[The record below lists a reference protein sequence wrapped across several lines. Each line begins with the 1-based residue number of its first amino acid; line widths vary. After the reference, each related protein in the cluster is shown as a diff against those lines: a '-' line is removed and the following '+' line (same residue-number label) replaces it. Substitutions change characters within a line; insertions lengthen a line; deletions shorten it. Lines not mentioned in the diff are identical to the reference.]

1 MKKSLLS
8 LLVIMGLLF
17 FFPPFSS
24 AQEENLVSLYIA
36 PSAGTF
42 TLGGTFN
49 VSFYINTV
57 GKSINAIDAK
67 ILFPPDK
74 IQVVSPSTGQSVI
87 QLWTKQPT
95 YSNSSGNIIFQ
106 GAIPTPGLNTSAG
119 LISTVTFRVKELG
132 EAIIK
137 FSDESKVLLNDGKGT
152 NVLGKASSGIYSF
165 VLPPPAGPIVSSLTH
180 PDQAK
185 WYNDANIILA
195 WSREDATTQF
205 TYILDD
211 TPLTIP
217 DDIAEGN
224 QTSVTYKNVG
234 DGLHYFHIKAKRG
247 LFWGG
252 TTHYGL
258 KIDTTPPAT
267 FPVEISPSN
276 RTTRRLPIVSFS
288 TTDVTSGIDHYE
300 IKIIS
305 LSASGASLA
314 SGNQTP
320 FFIEA
325 ISPYIPE
332 LDLGD
337 YDVVARAHDRAGNF
351 TEAKTRLKIVTAIFE
366 FISGEGLRIKGGIIT
381 IPWLGLWLTIAS
393 LLLLTGFFVWKARR
407 WHKAKDQ
414 ILSKGAL
421 SDPVIKERLKELKD
435 KQKEYTKALMIVLL
449 LGSLFLLSR
458 TVLAEE
464 KVSLAPPIVT
474 DFSENVSNQELF
486 YIGGKT
492 EIPSGQIII
501 YLQNLQTGETFSQ
514 QAIADKMGN
523 WFYSHSKF
531 LTSGKYMLWI
541 QAKIGEELS
550 PPSPQLKLTVQPTA
564 LQFGVSRLSYEVIY
578 LAVSIILFI
587 AVAVLIG
594 LMIYHSYHGRKKRKG
609 LQKEIKEAEEAI
621 RRGFAILKKDIE
633 AQLAVA
639 RKMQLEGQS
648 ISEVSQKEEKLLK
661 DLEWV
666 KQYIGKEV
674 LDIDYLEQKE

>member
-8 LLVIMGLLF
+8 LLVIVGLLF
-17 FFPPFSS
+17 FFPSFSS
-24 AQEENLVSLYIA
+24 AEEENLVSLYIA

-49 VSFYINTV
+49 VSFYINTA

-95 YSNSSGNIIFQ
+95 YSNVSGTIIFQ
-106 GAIPTPGLNTSAG
+106 GAIPAPGLNTSSG
-119 LISTVTFRVKELG
+119 LISTVTFRVKEMG

-137 FSDESKVLLNDGKGT
+137 FSDESRVLLNDGKGT
-152 NVLGKASSGIYSF
+152 NVLGRTSSGIYSF
-165 VLPPPAGPIVSSLTH
+165 VLPPPAGPIVSSPSH
-180 PDQAK
+180 PDQSK
-185 WYNDANIILA
+185 WYSGANIVLV
-195 WSREDATTQF
+195 WSREDATVQF
-205 TYILDD
+205 SYILDD
-211 TPLTIP
+211 TPLTIL
-217 DDIAEGN
+217 DDISEGN
-224 QTSVTYKNVG
+224 QTGVIYKNAG
-234 DGLHYFHIKAKRG
+234 DGLRYFHIKAKRG
-247 LFWGG
+247 LLWGG

-258 KIDTTPPAT
+258 EIDTTPPAK
-267 FPVEISPSN
+267 FPLEISPSS
-276 RTTRRLPIVSFS
+276 RTTRRLPIISFS

-300 IKIIS
+300 IKIIP

-314 SGNQTP
+314 AGKTP
-320 FFIEA
+320 FFVEA
-325 ISPYIPE
+325 VSPYIPE
-332 LDLGD
+332 LGLGD
-337 YDVVARAHDRAGNF
+337 YDVVARAYDRAGNF

-366 FISGEGLRIKGGIIT
+366 FVSGEGLRIKGGITT

-393 LLLLTGFFVWKARR
+393 FSLLTGFFVWKARR

-421 SDPVIKERLKELKD
+421 SDPVIKERLKQLKD

-449 LGSLFLLSR
+449 LGSLFLLGR

-492 EIPSGQIII
+492 EIPSGQIVI

-523 WFYSHSKF
+523 WFYSHPKF
-531 LTSGKYMLWI
+531 LTSGKYMLWV

-564 LQFGVSRLSYEVIY
+564 IQFGVSRLSYEVIY

-621 RRGFAILKKDIE
+621 RRGFGILKKDIE
-633 AQLAVA
+633 AQLAVV